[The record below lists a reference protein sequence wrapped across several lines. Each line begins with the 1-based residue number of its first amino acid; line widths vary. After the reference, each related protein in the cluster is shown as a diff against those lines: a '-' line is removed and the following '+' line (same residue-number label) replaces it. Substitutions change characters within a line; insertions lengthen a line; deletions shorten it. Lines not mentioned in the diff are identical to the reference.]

1 MTAAIWSTKPNACN
15 LLFPVHTLIKFMH
28 NHHLLQLTSVPA
40 WLTVRHGAA
49 QYIASVLRNL
59 KNVYLNTPVT
69 HVRRATNPAG
79 GQRVQEQGVHE
90 QGVQGQNGGGQGGVV
105 LTSKRGEERFDHV
118 IFATHADTSL
128 EILGTEA
135 TLQERDVLSR
145 FEFTKNIA
153 TLHSDL
159 KVSLP
164 GVLPGISRPRLI
176 VVDA

>member
-15 LLFPVHTLIKFMH
+15 LLFPAHTLIKFLH

-40 WLTVRHGAA
+40 WLTIRHGAA

-59 KNVYLNTPVT
+59 ENVYLNTPVT
-69 HVRRATNPAG
+69 HVQRAANPAG
-79 GQRVQEQGVHE
+79 A
-90 QGVQGQNGGGQGGVV
+90 QGVQGQRGLGQSGGGPGGVV

-135 TLQERDVLSR
+135 TPRERDVLSS

-159 KVSLP
+159 KVSISHISH
-164 GVLPGISRPRLI
+164 VLREISRPGLM

>member
-1 MTAAIWSTKPNACN
+1 M
-15 LLFPVHTLIKFMH
+15 
-28 NHHLLQLTSVPA
+28 
-40 WLTVRHGAA
+40 
-49 QYIASVLRNL
+49 
-59 KNVYLNTPVT
+59 
-69 HVRRATNPAG
+69 
-79 GQRVQEQGVHE
+79 VQEQGE
-90 QGVQGQNGGGQGGVV
+90 GGQRGLGQNGGGQNAGGQGGVV

-135 TLQERDVLSR
+135 TPQERDVLSS

-159 KVSLP
+159 KVSSVPQILRE
-164 GVLPGISRPRLI
+164 ISRPRLM